1 MTVALKFDVM
11 RLMFV
16 AFLGY
21 VLTDENEYRLVRD
34 LMTSYDKRIRPSEN
48 HSWPLNVTFDVA
60 LAQIIDVDEKNQIIT
75 TNCWLNQG
83 WKDYMLRWDPR
94 KYGNTSVI
102 RLPYTEVWR
111 PDILLYNNADVT
123 SSVSTV
129 STNVIVTFDGNITWL
144 SMWIFKSSCSIDV
157 KYFPFDVQNCSMDFA
172 SWAFDAFQINIQN
185 DAEKGDLT
193 NYVSSSEWEL
203 IVFDFQRQVITFS
216 CCPEPYVF
224 INYFFVIKRR
234 PLFYMFNLVM
244 PCILIT
250 LVALLGF
257 YMPSESGEKVSMG
270 ITTLLSMTVF
280 LMIVADSLPPSSSD
294 VPLIGLY
301 YGINIAIV
309 SFATAMTVF
318 TLNIHHKG
326 ARGYEVPNI
335 FRKIF
340 FGVVAKLL
348 CIKLDLPPE
357 PGMVPVPQSDY
368 YKYDDQSSENGGIST
383 RYTGKLSTGGN
394 GESCDNQFLK
404 VLHKVN
410 QTIERN
416 EVRLAEQ
423 DRRDYIRQEWQQLAL
438 VIDRML
444 MFIFILGLFL
454 YTIALFSP
462 GNRDI
467 SNLPPGL

>member
-1 MTVALKFDVM
+1 MFSITKF
-11 RLMFV
+11 
-16 AFLGY
+16 AI
-21 VLTDENEYRLVRD
+21 E
-34 LMTSYDKRIRPSEN
+34 
-48 HSWPLNVTFDVA
+48 
-60 LAQIIDVDEKNQIIT
+60 IIFFFIF
-75 TNCWLNQG
+75 
-83 WKDYMLRWDPR
+83 RF
-94 KYGNTSVI
+94 S
-102 RLPYTEVWR
+102 
-111 PDILLYNNADVT
+111 ADVT

-294 VPLIGLY
+294 VPLIGEY
-301 YGINIAIV
+301 FHWKEMI
-309 SFATAMTVF
+309 
-318 TLNIHHKG
+318 
-326 ARGYEVPNI
+326 I
-335 FRKIF
+335 FVLI
-340 FGVVAKLL
+340 
-348 CIKLDLPPE
+348 
-357 PGMVPVPQSDY
+357 Y
-368 YKYDDQSSENGGIST
+368 YK
-383 RYTGKLSTGGN
+383 
-394 GESCDNQFLK
+394 
-404 VLHKVN
+404 
-410 QTIERN
+410 
-416 EVRLAEQ
+416 
-423 DRRDYIRQEWQQLAL
+423 
-438 VIDRML
+438 
-444 MFIFILGLFL
+444 
-454 YTIALFSP
+454 
-462 GNRDI
+462 
-467 SNLPPGL
+467 